1 MHLFFELSILLC
13 FLASAGQAV
22 RTRGRYGLEL
32 FAALFL
38 LGLTRESW
46 VLLRDLLYGFAPL
59 HLLLGR
65 TPLIA
70 TLIWGFSLYA
80 AALWA
85 EAATGERLAR
95 HRPSARF
102 LAAVALFM
110 AALAGFYEPLLALA
124 GMARWQEGTRSTL
137 GVPWIALVGYPSLAA
152 AFFALWGALHSRLR
166 GWRRRGALLAL
177 LPLLGG
183 LHAQGLQLLKRSL
196 GW

>member
-1 MHLFFELSILLC
+1 MHLFFELSILVC
-13 FLASAGQAV
+13 FLASAGHAV
-22 RTRGRYGLEL
+22 RTRGRSGGAL

-38 LGLTRESW
+38 LGLARESW

-80 AALWA
+80 AAVWA
-85 EAATGERLAR
+85 EAVTGEPLERQ
-95 HRPSARF
+95 PSARF

-110 AALAGFYEPLLALA
+110 VALAGFYEPLLELA

-137 GVPWIALVGYPSLAA
+137 GVPWIALVGYPTLAT
-152 AFFALWGALHSRLR
+152 AFFALWGGLPSRP
-166 GWRRRGALLAL
+166 GAWGRRGAGFAL
-177 LPLLGG
+177 LPLLGV